1 MTNQLNNLEDRMQAV
16 EYALYKTEVPDTRFS
31 AIYDKL
37 SALEV
42 TRAKDMSHNASQ
54 RENIENKFKETL
66 FDIECK
72 VKDLDQY
79 KQQYK
84 GLVNRIKEQSDNIN

>member
-1 MTNQLNNLEDRMQAV
+1 MQAV
-16 EYALYKTEVPDTRFS
+16 EYALYKTEVPDTRFQ

-42 TRAKDMSHNASQ
+42 TRAKDLSHSQSQ
-54 RENIENKFKETL
+54 RENIEQKFKETH

-72 VKDLDQY
+72 IKDLDQY
-79 KQQYK
+79 KQQYN
-84 GLVNRIKEQSDNIN
+84 GLVSRVKETND